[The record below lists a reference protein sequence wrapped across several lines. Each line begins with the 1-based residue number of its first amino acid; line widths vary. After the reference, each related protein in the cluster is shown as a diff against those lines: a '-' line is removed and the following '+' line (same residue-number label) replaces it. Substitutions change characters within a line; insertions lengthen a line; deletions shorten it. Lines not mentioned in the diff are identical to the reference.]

1 MPRVA
6 AESESALRFARGREE
21 SSPVP
26 LSLFS
31 RLTVGYLAIFLIVA
45 LASAYAV
52 LQLRHFRD
60 LTQSIL
66 KVDNR
71 ILDHEKALAD
81 LLLAQSRAEQKFAI
95 TRDEAWYLQFVRLKI
110 EFEGRLESAF
120 SVEDAMASPV
130 LQRIA
135 RDFHSYE
142 EIVTDEAGLVRAK
155 RSYSQEEYKQK
166 KDSLID
172 AMLAS
177 FEKLRMNQQQLT
189 YTKVSDLAAAADQAG
204 EVSVMISVACLMA
217 IILMSLFITKSITRP
232 IALLKHKTREIA
244 GGNFEGRLT
253 VHSPP
258 EIGEL
263 AAAVNSMCEKLQEL
277 DRMKADFFAAMS
289 HELRTPLTSI
299 KEGTGLLLDGVGGD
313 TTEKQRKLL
322 TILAEESNRLI
333 SVVNSLLDLS
343 KMEAGMMAYDFETT
357 HVEPL
362 IKRAILEMTPLVEA
376 KGIRLETEL
385 ADALPPLR
393 MDPERILQVLRNLLG
408 NAVKFTPKGGSVG
421 VAAKTADGSLKISVK
436 DSGPG
441 IPAENLTSIFE
452 KFNQGVRRAPQARQ
466 GTGLGLAIANSIIT
480 SHGGKIW
487 AESQLGKGSTFIFV
501 LPC

>member
-1 MPRVA
+1 MR
-6 AESESALRFARGREE
+6 
-21 SSPVP
+21 

-31 RLTVGYLAIFLIVA
+31 RLTIGYLAIFLIVA
-45 LASAYAV
+45 MASAYAV
-52 LQLRHFRD
+52 LQLRSFRD

-71 ILDHEKALAD
+71 ILDHEKTLAD

-110 EFEGRLESAF
+110 DFEGRLESAF
-120 SVEDAMASPV
+120 ALEDPAAAPV
-130 LQRIA
+130 LRRIA
-135 RDFHSYE
+135 QDFRSYD
-142 EIVTDEAGLVRAK
+142 EIVDEEARLVRAK
-155 RSYSQEEYKQK
+155 KPYPQAQYKQG
-166 KDSLID
+166 KDDLID

-177 FEKLRMNQQQLT
+177 FEELRSNQQQLT
-189 YTKVSDLAAAADQAG
+189 YAKVTDLAGAADQAG
-204 EVSVMISVACLMA
+204 EVSVLISIACLLA

-232 IALLKHKTREIA
+232 IGLLKSKTRDIA
-244 GGNFEGRLT
+244 SGNFEGRIV

-263 AAAVNSMCEKLQEL
+263 AAAINSMCEKLHEL
-277 DRMKADFFAAMS
+277 DRMKADFFASMS

-313 TTEKQRKLL
+313 TTQKQRKLL

-343 KMEAGMMAYDFETT
+343 KMEAGMMAYDFEIA
-357 HVEPL
+357 HVDPL
-362 IKRAILEMTPLVEA
+362 IKRAISEITPLLEA
-376 KGIRLETEL
+376 KGIRLESEL
-385 ADALPPLR
+385 DANLPPLR
-393 MDPERILQVLRNLLG
+393 IDPERILQVLRNLLG

-421 VAAKTADGSLKISVK
+421 VAAKPAHGNLAISVK

-441 IPAENLTSIFE
+441 IPTESLTSIFE
-452 KFNQGVRRAPQARQ
+452 KFNQGSRRTPHARQ

-487 AESQLGKGSTFIFV
+487 AESELGKGSTFIFV

>member
-1 MPRVA
+1 
-6 AESESALRFARGREE
+6 
-21 SSPVP
+21 
-26 LSLFS
+26 
-31 RLTVGYLAIFLIVA
+31 LTIGYLAIFLIVA

-52 LQLRHFRD
+52 LQLRYFRD

-71 ILDHEKALAD
+71 ILDYEKALAD

-120 SVEDAMASPV
+120 AVEDPMATPV
-130 LQRIA
+130 LKRIA
-135 RDFHSYE
+135 RDFGSYD
-142 EIVTDEAGLVRAK
+142 EIVNEEARLVRAK
-155 RSYSQEEYKQK
+155 TPYPQEEYKQK

-172 AMLAS
+172 SMLAS
-177 FEKLRMNQQQLT
+177 FEKLRLNQQQLT
-189 YTKVSDLAAAADQAG
+189 YAKVSDLAAVADQAG

-244 GGNFEGRLT
+244 AGNFEGRVA

-277 DRMKADFFAAMS
+277 EQMKTDFFASMS

-299 KEGTGLLLDGVGGD
+299 KEGTRLLLDGVGGD

-343 KMEAGMMAYDFETT
+343 KMEAGMMAYDFELTQM
-357 HVEPL
+357 EPL
-362 IKRAILEMTPLVEA
+362 IKRAIVEMTPLIEA
-376 KGIRLETEL
+376 KGIRLESEL
-385 ADALPPLR
+385 DGRLPALK

-408 NAVKFTPKGGSVG
+408 NAVKFTPKGGLVNVS
-421 VAAKTADGSLKISVK
+421 AKAADGTLEISVK

-441 IPAENLTSIFE
+441 IPAESLTSIFE
-452 KFNQGVRRAPQARQ
+452 KFNQGTRRTPHSRQ